1 MRRLIPSPA
10 LLIACLALVLSMGG
24 VSYAAT
30 RIGTKDIANNAITS
44 VKIKDG
50 AVSPADLSAAS
61 VASLSVRA
69 YGYVPWKGDG
79 VIAFES
85 ARTRGFS
92 SVTRPATG
100 VYCLTL
106 TDATLDPTTLA
117 PIVTVDWDK
126 SAGANLTA
134 YVSVSAAGCPAGS
147 DLAVRTFSFVA
158 GKPYKP
164 SDTVGFTVLVP

>member
-10 LLIACLALVLSMGG
+10 LLVACLALVISMGG

-44 VKIKDG
+44 VKIRDG
-50 AVSPADLSAAS
+50 AVGPADLSQAS
-61 VASLSVRA
+61 RDTLSVRA
-69 YGYVPWKGDG
+69 YGYVPWKGDD
-79 VIAFES
+79 VVALEA

-92 SVTRPATG
+92 SVTRPLTG

-106 TDATLDPTTLA
+106 TDARIDPKTVA

-134 YVSVSAAGCPAGS
+134 YVSVSAAGCPEGS

-164 SDTVGFTVLVP
+164 SNTVGFTVLVP

>member
-1 MRRLIPSPA
+1 MLV
-10 LLIACLALVLSMGG
+10 ACLALVLSMGG

-50 AVSPADLSAAS
+50 AVSPADLSAAAL
-61 VASLSVRA
+61 ASLSVRA
-69 YGYVPWKGDG
+69 YGYVPWKGDD
-79 VIAFES
+79 VVALES
-85 ARTRGFS
+85 TRTRGFS

-100 VYCLTL
+100 LYCLTY
-106 TDATLDPTTLA
+106 TDAAVDPATVA
-117 PIVTVDWDK
+117 PVVSVDWDK

-134 YVSVSAAGCPAGS
+134 YVSVSAASCPAGS

-164 SDTVGFTVLVP
+164 SNTVGFTVLVP